1 MIKNKIVRDFDRTL
15 LSSSYEYFCRNSR
28 QKKISGKSY
37 FSNTRKMGSFLKN
50 RPYTIL
56 DIDKNFNKTKFQK
69 TSFGLEDYGS

>member
-1 MIKNKIVRDFDRTL
+1 
-15 LSSSYEYFCRNSR
+15 
-28 QKKISGKSY
+28 
-37 FSNTRKMGSFLKN
+37 MGSFLKN